1 MLIDLQVHSTYSDGY
16 LTPSELA
23 EFLKSRGVAAA
34 SLTDHNTIA
43 GQEEFFRACQKE
55 KIKAI
60 PGLELYVKLGGRKFN
75 LLWFNFR
82 DDPALHSLLR
92 ESQLR
97 RKSIAR
103 RMLKALK
110 NHGFKIKINAT
121 VDKYAH
127 YIAIN
132 HLIDDMLKNPFNR
145 KKIKRELKVKI
156 IREDEVIRNFFR
168 NPEIGVLRESYLNV
182 KRVIA
187 LRKKLGGQLILN
199 HPGKYNQLKRDFL
212 LKLKKI
218 GFEGLEVLSPH
229 HNLGTVMYAQ
239 SLARELKFISTGGSD
254 FHKFERTKS
263 RVKCSH
269 DYYRIDSDYLNGVKK
284 IIGK

>member
-16 LTPSELA
+16 LTPTELA
-23 EFLKSRGVAAA
+23 GFLKSQGVAIA
-34 SLTDHNTIA
+34 SLTDHNTVA
-43 GQEEFFRACQKE
+43 GQEEFLRACRKE

-75 LLWFNFR
+75 LLWFNFK

-97 RKSIAR
+97 RKNMAR
-103 RMLKALK
+103 RMLRALK
-110 NHGFKIKINAT
+110 KHGFKIKVSAT

-132 HLIDDMLKNPFNR
+132 HLVDDVLNNPYNR

-156 IREDEVIRNFFR
+156 IREDDVIKNYFR
-168 NPEIGVLRESYLNV
+168 NPEVGILRESYLNM
-182 KRVIA
+182 KRVVN
-187 LRKKLGGQLILN
+187 LKKKLGGQLILN
-199 HPGKYNQLKRDFL
+199 HPGKYNQLKLDFL

-218 GFEGLEVLSPH
+218 GVLGLEVLSPH

-239 SLARELKFISTGGSD
+239 FLARELKFISTGGSD

-269 DYYRIDSDYLNGVKK
+269 NYYRIDSSYLNGVEK
-284 IIGK
+284 IIG